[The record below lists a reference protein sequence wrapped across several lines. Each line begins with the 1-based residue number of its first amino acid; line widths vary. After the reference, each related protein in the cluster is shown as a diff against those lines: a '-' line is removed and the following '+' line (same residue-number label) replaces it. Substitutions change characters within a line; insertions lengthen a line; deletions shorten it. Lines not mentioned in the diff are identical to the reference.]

1 MMRRVTISVLLS
13 LTSLGA
19 LAQNPATPE
28 EHLILAA
35 ARSPHLMVYRTERS
49 AREHCPPGDKI
60 VWADTRSRILYL
72 PGDKHWGH
80 THGGFACESEGRA
93 SGFRGPAAH
102 A

>member
-1 MMRRVTISVLLS
+1 MIRLVAVSLLVSLISS
-13 LTSLGA
+13 GA
-19 LAQNPATPE
+19 FAERSASPKK
-28 EHLILAA
+28 HLV
-35 ARSPHLMVYRTERS
+35 VYRTERS

-60 VWADTRSRILYL
+60 VWADTRSHILYL

-93 SGFRGPAAH
+93 SGYRAPAAH